1 MKLKTALIGAVSA
14 IAFSGVA
21 MAADSITVVSWG
33 GAYTKSQVEAYHK
46 PWIAKT
52 GNQIVSEDYNG
63 GLAEIKAQVEAGNVT
78 WDIVDVELSD
88 AVRACDEGLA
98 EVIDQ
103 SILPA
108 APDGT
113 PAADDFI
120 SGTLDVECAVPTIV
134 WSTIFA
140 YDSSEMGGKSAIA
153 SLDLE
158 NTTPANVRSA
168 ISSEMPDADVGALS
182 IPEVYAFASA
192 HAKMFPGSGPAT
204 IADFFDLEKFPGK
217 RGIRKSPKANLEMA
231 LMADGVAAG
240 DVYDVLGTPEGV
252 DRAFAKLDSIKSDVV
267 WWEAGAQPPQLLA
280 DGEVAMTTA
289 YNGRIFN
296 AVAAEDKPF
305 EIVWDGQVWDLDL
318 WIIPKG
324 APNKDAALDFMAF
337 STDTQRLADQ
347 ASWISYGPTRQSS
360 APLVASYAT
369 KPDLEMGPQ
378 MPTAPENF
386 KNALQNDFEFW
397 ADNQDELNERFNAWL
412 AK

>member
-1 MKLKTALIGAVSA
+1 MTLKTFFGAASALAVSVSMA
-14 IAFSGVA
+14 YADGHASYAFPELDGEQV
-21 MAADSITVVSWG
+21 TVVSWG

-46 PWIAKT
+46 PFIAGSGAK
-52 GNQIVSEDYNG
+52 IVSEDYNG

-98 EVIDQ
+98 EEIDM

-108 APDGT
+108 GMDGT
-113 PAADDFI
+113 PADEDFI
-120 SGTLDVECAVPTIV
+120 AGTLDVPCAVPTIV

-140 YDSSEMGGKSAIA
+140 YDSSEMG
-153 SLDLE
+153 D
-158 NTTPANVRSA
+158 N
-168 ISSEMPDADVGALS
+168 
-182 IPEVYAFASA
+182 
-192 HAKMFPGSGPAT
+192 GPKT
-204 IADFFDLEKFPGK
+204 IADFFDAEKFPGK
-217 RGIRKSPKANLEMA
+217 RGLRKSPKANLEMA
-231 LMADGVAAG
+231 LMADGVAA
-240 DVYDVLGTPEGV
+240 DEVYEVLGTDEGV
-252 DRAFAKLDSIKSDVV
+252 DRAFAKLDTIKDDVV

-305 EIVWDGQVWDLDL
+305 NIVWDGQVWDLDL

-324 APNKDAALDFMAF
+324 AKNKDAALEFLKF
-337 STDTQRLADQ
+337 STSTQALADQ
-347 ASWISYGPTRQSS
+347 ASWISYGPVRKSS
-360 APLVASYAT
+360 APLVASYNS
-369 KPDLEMGPQ
+369 KPDLAMGPQ
-378 MPTAPENF
+378 MPTAPDNF

-412 AK
+412 AN